1 MEVLTLYQLNEFI
14 KRVMALNFPDPIWVK
29 GEIAQVSQSNGH
41 YYLQL
46 IEKGDALDEPI
57 VAENRGI
64 IWSRQFA
71 VLKKRLSGELASL
84 LQPGMQV
91 KVKAQ
96 VKFQERYGMQL
107 VIEDIDAEFTIGQLE
122 LQRLK
127 NIEQLRKEGLL
138 QKNSRLPANP
148 AFQRIA
154 LLASPDSAGYRDFVE
169 QLRENRYQ
177 YRFQITLFEMNVQ
190 GQLVESQAL
199 QHLET
204 IAQNPDDFDV
214 LAIIRGGGSRIDL
227 GAFDSLKLATCVANF
242 PLPVLAGI
250 GHETD
255 ETLLDLVVYRSLK
268 TPTAV
273 AEHLIGHNVL
283 FEGELEQLNLRL
295 RQKASQY
302 VQDRQLILSR
312 LQASL
317 DQSARASLKYARQF
331 LQSQEALLQALNP
344 MTTLKKGYSL
354 TLREGK
360 ILRSAEGLSPGDH
373 IQTRLADG
381 TLESIFIQPEK
392 DN

>member
-29 GEIAQVSQSNGH
+29 GEIAQISQSNGH

-204 IAQNPDDFDV
+204 IAQNPNDFDV

>member
-360 ILRSAEGLSPGDH
+360 ILRSAEGLSHGDH